1 MEPFND
7 DELKRLLQSWQAPTA
22 PRSLSRRVL
31 RKEMPLWLRI
41 FSTSF
46 RVPVPVAVAAAV
58 VIVFLLIY
66 RKPPAP
72 PEVRS
77 DPTTSL
83 AEAGFQPVRSIV
95 PVYYSGG
102 QNQ

>member
-1 MEPFND
+1 MEPLND
-7 DELKRLLQSWQAPTA
+7 DELKRLLQSWQAPSA

-31 RKEMPLWLRI
+31 RNDEPLWRRI

-58 VIVFLLIY
+58 VLVFLLIY
-66 RKPPAP
+66 RRPSAP
-72 PEVRS
+72 PDVQPQ
-77 DPTTSL
+77 PTTSL
-83 AEAGFQPVRSIV
+83 AEAGFQPVRTIV

>member
-1 MEPFND
+1 MEPLND

-31 RKEMPLWLRI
+31 QKEVPLWLRI

-46 RVPVPVAVAAAV
+46 RVPVPVVVAVAV
-58 VIVFLLIY
+58 VIVFLLIH

-72 PEVRS
+72 PKAQSQPV
-77 DPTTSL
+77 TSL
-83 AEAGFQPVRSIV
+83 AEVGFQPVRSIV